1 MSNDATPGGAEL
13 TQKAEGPL
21 AIWLKYRWNEG
32 MVAFLLSRLAALV
45 VALYLVVHLMVTRT
59 LAGGAR
65 SFDAAM
71 RVVDH
76 PIFKLLEIGLIGVII
91 AHAIQGSR
99 VVALNL
105 GLRSR
110 HRKTLL
116 IVIGLI
122 GLVLFL
128 AGAWVMF
135 PYRSRT
141 P

>member
-1 MSNDATPGGAEL
+1 ML
-13 TQKAEGPL
+13 QKAEGPL

-45 VALYLVVHLMVTRT
+45 VALYLIAHLMVTHT
-59 LAGGAR
+59 LAAGQE
-65 SFDAAM
+65 SFDSAM
-71 RVVDH
+71 HVVDR

-105 GLRSR
+105 GLKSR
-110 HRKTLL
+110 HRGTLL

-135 PYRSRT
+135 PYRSYI

>member
-1 MSNDATPGGAEL
+1 M
-13 TQKAEGPL
+13 QKADGPL

-45 VALYLVVHLMVTRT
+45 VALYLVAHLMVTRT

-71 RVVDH
+71 HVVDH
-76 PIFKLLEIGLIGVII
+76 PVFKLLEIGLVGVII

-105 GLRSR
+105 GLKSR
-110 HRKTLL
+110 YRKLLL

-122 GLVLFL
+122 GLALFL

-135 PYRSRT
+135 PYRSHT